1 MKTSISV
8 KLKMPKMGLKAFKPS
23 KVSTVK
29 VNKTIKPVTVKA
41 MKKTNPL
48 KNFALKKLK

>member
-1 MKTSISV
+1 MKRNISFKLHTPKVSI
-8 KLKMPKMGLKAFKPS
+8 KWFKPS
-23 KVSTVK
+23 KVSQIKTHTTV
-29 VNKTIKPVTVKA
+29 KPVTVKA